1 MMPWYHGWNILAVG
15 MLFQAITFGVGIYC
29 FTFWVAPWSLEFGV
43 GRGDVMMVFLTM
55 QVSMGALAPF
65 AGQAMDRLSIR
76 VLICCGAACMAVG
89 LVLSAMATALW
100 QLVVLYGTLMCA
112 GMLLAGP
119 LAAQTLTARWF
130 LRRRGLAL
138 GISTVGTSLGG
149 LTLPPLLTSMQA
161 SMGWRDASLVLAI
174 IVAVSVLP
182 LVWWVIRGSPQEAG
196 LADADEL
203 KPIASASGFG
213 PLASTSWTVA
223 MVLREPAFWFMVVAF
238 TLLVTA
244 FGGAQQNLAPFA
256 LDQGIG
262 ASETAWLVSLMALTM
277 AVVKVF
283 FGGLAD
289 RIDVRWLFML
299 AVGSLLVALTWMTTD
314 PQYGEMAFICILL
327 GIAAGAHL
335 PLLATLVSHRF
346 GVASFG
352 RVMGLVGPFTT
363 FGALGPWFA
372 GYVRDD
378 TGSYALAWLV
388 LAGLLLPA
396 LISMSRLKPVAGND
410 LTPQP
415 IQRKEVNT

>member
-29 FTFWVAPWSLEFGV
+29 FTFWVAPWSLEFGA
-43 GRGDVMMVFLTM
+43 GRGDVMMVFLAM

-65 AGQAMDRLSIR
+65 AGHAMDRLSIR
-76 VLICCGAACMAVG
+76 VLICCGGACMALA
-89 LVLSAMATALW
+89 LVLAAIATALW
-100 QLVVLYGTLMCA
+100 QLVVLYGTLMTA

-130 LRRRGLAL
+130 SRRRGLAL

-149 LTLPPLLTSMQA
+149 LTLPPLLTAMQA
-161 SMGWRDASLVLAI
+161 SMGWRDANVVLAI
-174 IVAVSVLP
+174 IVATAILP
-182 LVWWVIRGSPQEAG
+182 LVWWVIRSSPTEAG

-203 KPIASASGFG
+203 KPTGAATFSGG
-213 PLASTSWTVA
+213 AEKIWTVVT
-223 MVLREPAFWFMVVAF
+223 VLREPAFWFMVVAF

-256 LDQGIG
+256 LDRGID
-262 ASETAWLVSLMALTM
+262 ASATAWLVSLMALTM

-283 FGGLAD
+283 FGALAD

-299 AVGSLLVALTWMTTD
+299 AAGSLLVALTWMTTD
-314 PQYGEMAFICILL
+314 PHHTEMALICVLL
-327 GIAAGAHL
+327 GVAAGAHL
-335 PLLATLVSHRF
+335 PLLASLVSHRF

-372 GYVRDD
+372 GYIRDE
-378 TGSYALAWLV
+378 TGSYTIAWLV
-388 LAGLLLPA
+388 FAGLVLPA
-396 LISMSRLKPVAGND
+396 LISISRLKPVVSHEAG
-410 LTPQP
+410 
-415 IQRKEVNT
+415 K

>member
-1 MMPWYHGWNILAVG
+1 

-29 FTFWVAPWSLEFGV
+29 FTFWVAPWSIEFGV

-65 AGQAMDRLSIR
+65 AGHAMDRLSIR
-76 VLICCGAACMAVG
+76 VLICCGAACMALG
-89 LVLSAMATALW
+89 LVLSAMATAIW
-100 QLVVLYGTLMCA
+100 QLVVLYGTLMTT

-130 LRRRGLAL
+130 SRRRGLAL

-149 LTLPPLLTSMQA
+149 LTLPPLLTAMQA
-161 SMGWRDASLVLAI
+161 NLGWRDASLVLAI
-174 IVAVSVLP
+174 IVALSVLP
-182 LVWWVIRGSPQEAG
+182 LVWWVIRSSPAEAG

-203 KPIASASGFG
+203 KPVGAATASGA
-213 PLASTSWTVA
+213 PAKIWTVA
-223 MVLREPAFWFMVVAF
+223 MVLREPAFWFMVGAF

-256 LDQGIG
+256 LDQGID
-262 ASETAWLVSLMALTM
+262 ASDTAWLVSLMALTM

-289 RIDVRWLFML
+289 RIDVRWLFTL
-299 AVGSLLVALTWMTTD
+299 AVGSLLIALTWMTTD
-314 PQYGEMAFICILL
+314 LQYGEMALICILL

-352 RVMGLVGPFTT
+352 KVMGLVGPFTT

-372 GYVRDD
+372 GYIRDD

-388 LAGLLLPA
+388 FAGLLVPA
-396 LISMSRLKPVAGND
+396 LISMSMLRPVAGHSGE
-410 LTPQP
+410 
-415 IQRKEVNT
+415 K